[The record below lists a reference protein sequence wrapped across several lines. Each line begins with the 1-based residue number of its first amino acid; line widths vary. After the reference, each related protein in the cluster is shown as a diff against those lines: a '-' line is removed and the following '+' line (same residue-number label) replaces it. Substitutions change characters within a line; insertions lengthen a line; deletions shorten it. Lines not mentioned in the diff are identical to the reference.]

1 MDRYYLDHHI
11 EGTNAVLEG
20 PEAHHL
26 LHVMRGKPGTRVILF
41 DGSGREFQAVI
52 DRIGRG
58 EVHLAI
64 LDCQKVDR
72 ELPVRVTLA
81 VSLPKGE
88 RQKWLVEKTVEVGVD
103 CLVPLGTLRS
113 VAQPV
118 AQALARLRRGV
129 IEASKQ
135 CGRNRLMEIAAPQSW
150 PDLVAATRDVPSR
163 ILAHPESRRPSNDGD
178 QATLSSPPAAAAQSP
193 APSFQ
198 LLGTAALP
206 GPVLVAVGPEGG
218 FSPEEV
224 DLAVDAGW
232 CTVDLGP
239 RILRVE
245 TAAIVLATLVAQRVA
260 TCWPFADR

>member
-1 MDRYYLDHHI
+1 MDRYFLD
-11 EGTNAVLEG
+11 EPNPGGTAVLKG

-26 LHVMRGKPGTRVILF
+26 LHVMRGKPGTRVVLF

-64 LDCQKVDR
+64 LDCQEVDR

-88 RQKWLVEKTVEVGVD
+88 RQKWLVEKAVEVGIS

-135 CGRNRLMEIAAPQSW
+135 CGRNQLMEIAAPQSW
-150 PDLVAATRDVPSR
+150 PDLVTATRETPSR
-163 ILAHPESRRPSNDGD
+163 ILAHPESRRPSNEGAR
-178 QATLSSPPAAAAQSP
+178 QTLFSPPAPAPQSP
-193 APSFQ
+193 LPGSQ
-198 LLGTAALP
+198 LLGTATVR
-206 GPVLVAVGPEGG
+206 GPVLVAIGPEGG

-232 CTVDLGP
+232 YTVDLGP

-245 TAAIVLATLVAQRVA
+245 TAAIVLATLVAQQGCRSGFPA
-260 TCWPFADR
+260 

>member
-1 MDRYYLDHHI
+1 MDRYYVDHHI
-11 EGTNAVLEG
+11 EGPNATLEG

-26 LHVMRGKPGTRVILF
+26 LHVMRGKPGTRVVLF
-41 DGSGREFQAVI
+41 DGSGREFEAVI

-64 LDCQKVDR
+64 LDCQEVDR

-81 VSLPKGE
+81 VSLPKGD
-88 RQKWLVEKTVEVGVD
+88 RQKWLVEKAVEVGVD

-135 CGRNRLMEIAAPQSW
+135 CGRNQLMEIAAPQSW
-150 PDLVAATRDVPSR
+150 PDLVTATRELPSR
-163 ILAHPESRRPSNDGD
+163 ILAHPQSRRPGNEAAS
-178 QATLSSPPAAAAQSP
+178 QPSSRP
-193 APSFQ
+193 
-198 LLGTAALP
+198 LGTATRS

-224 DLAVDAGW
+224 DLAVAAGW
-232 CTVDLGP
+232 HPVDLGP

-245 TAAIVLATLVAQRVA
+245 TAAIVLATLVTQQVSADS
-260 TCWPFADR
+260 PFAGKRTPAQ